1 MRRRQELQE
10 TRAANQWMLPYWLKT
25 QEEFLK
31 TRPFGIY
38 VPATA
43 KTRINKLF
51 AVKGQRFPNGYNTRA
66 IRRKQKL
73 DSNG

>member
-1 MRRRQELQE
+1 MRRLHELSD
-10 TRAANQWMLPYWLKT
+10 TIAANQWMLPYWLPT

-31 TRPFGIY
+31 TRGFGKY

-51 AVKGQRFPNGYNTRA
+51 AVKGQRFQHGYTTKNGTRA
-66 IRRKQKL
+66 ERL
-73 DSNG
+73 SSND